1 MTEEI
6 RLHPCPLDEC
16 GVTIEG
22 VRDQPN
28 AEVGQRI
35 AQVLGVHTAFYGDQ
49 WLFNESQRIE
59 DELRKHLE
67 THDLVEY
74 VTEIV
79 RLRKALMAKT
89 SQLEMANSRQCQ
101 RLCCQGRM

>member
-1 MTEEI
+1 MAEEV
-6 RLHPCPLDEC
+6 RLHPCPLAGCD
-16 GVTIEG
+16 VTIQG
-22 VRDQPN
+22 VREQPN
-28 AEVGQRI
+28 PEAGQRI

-59 DELRKHLE
+59 DELRAHLE

-79 RLRKALMAKT
+79 RLRSELTAKGN
-89 SQLEMANSRQCQ
+89 QLEMANSRQCQ